1 MESGK
6 VLFLS
11 EKDVQSLLEP
21 GQVVELIEQV
31 FKEEAK
37 GNVVCPPKLVTH
49 LYPHRDSFL
58 NCMPAYLSGLDM
70 LGVKMAGYNATNRAL
85 GIPNELASIVLFDA
99 ETGAPK
105 CVMDGTFI
113 TAIRTG
119 GVSAVCSKYLS
130 VKDCKVL
137 TILGAGAQGRT
148 NLKCL
153 MAVHPQIREVR
164 VVELLPQVLE
174 RYLKDARSWFPNVEF
189 VPYDDV
195 QQACRGVKIIC
206 SCASSSYS
214 LLANV
219 ELDPGTHVLKVAERM
234 PKNVMRKKF
243 DRIIGDDPLGMAERS
258 NQAKGWIAK
267 MDGKDFTPLKPEDVA
282 DGKLSDV
289 IAGRFPGRLNDKETI
304 ISGGAGMGMEDVIVA
319 EAAYRAALEKGIG
332 VTVDMTASSRGRN

>member
-1 MESGK
+1 VEQK

-11 EKDVQSLLEP
+11 EKEVRSLLEP
-21 GQVVELIEQV
+21 KQVVELIERV
-31 FKEEAK
+31 FREEAA
-37 GNVVCPPKLVTH
+37 GRTVCPPKLVTH

-70 LGVKMAGYNATNRAL
+70 LGVKMAGYNFTNRAL
-85 GIPNELASIVLFDA
+85 GVPNELASIVLFDP

-130 VKDCKVL
+130 VKDCRTL

-148 NLKCL
+148 NLRCL
-153 MAVHPQIREVR
+153 MAVHPQIEEVR
-164 VVELLPQVLE
+164 VVEVLPQVLE
-174 RYLKDARSWFPNVEF
+174 RYLKDAEGWFPNVKF
-189 VPYDDV
+189 VPCGDV

-206 SCASSSYS
+206 SCASAPHS
-214 LLANV
+214 LLEHV

-234 PKNVMRKKF
+234 PKSAMRKKF
-243 DRIIGDDPLGMAERS
+243 DRIIGDDPLGMAERT
-258 NQAKGWIAK
+258 NQASGWIAK
-267 MDGKDFTPLKPEDVA
+267 MDGRDYTPLRPEDVA
-282 DGKLSDV
+282 DGRLSDV
-289 IAGRFPGRLNDKETI
+289 IAGRFPGRLNDRETI

-319 EAAYRAALEKGIG
+319 EAAYRAALERGVG
-332 VTVDMTASSRGRN
+332 VTVDMAASSRGRS